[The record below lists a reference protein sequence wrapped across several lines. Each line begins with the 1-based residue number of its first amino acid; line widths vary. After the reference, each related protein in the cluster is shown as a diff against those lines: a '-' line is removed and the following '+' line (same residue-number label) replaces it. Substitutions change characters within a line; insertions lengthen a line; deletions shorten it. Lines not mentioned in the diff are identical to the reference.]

1 MVRRILCLSIIFLL
15 LISSASTAQES
26 AYRITYTINVDD
38 DGTAI
43 WFVEYRTQLV
53 SKEDFDTFENY
64 TTRLKSVYLKEFKD
78 LMVKSVSE
86 AANATSRNMIAG
98 GFTGDA
104 KVETSPTGTY
114 GVVHYSFAWTNFAKI
129 DPDKNI
135 NISDVFVGGL
145 YLSKDNTLIVKY
157 PSGYMV
163 EKVAPDPDNIRDGLI
178 WYGLRSF
185 KTGEPRISLLRT
197 TVPWI
202 QYAIFIFAGFAIAAG
217 VYIYL
222 FKVRGKKA
230 TEIVSEPQDI
240 KETITETD
248 LMNLEEMII
257 KLLKESGGSMYQSDI
272 GKKLGLPKSTVSSAL
287 NGLNTKNLIQ
297 KIKKGR
303 ENLIRLV

>member
-1 MVRRILCLSIIFLL
+1 MVRRILYFSIIFLL
-15 LISSASTAQES
+15 LNSSISTAQENT
-26 AYRITYTINVDD
+26 YRITYTINVEG

-53 SKEDFDTFENY
+53 SKEDFDAFENY
-64 TTRLKSVYLKEFKD
+64 TTRLKSVYLKEFRD

-104 KVETSPTGTY
+104 KVEISPTGTY

-135 NISDVFVGGL
+135 NIGDVFVGGL

-157 PSGYMV
+157 PSGYLV
-163 EKVAPDPDNIRDGLI
+163 ETVTPEPDQVRDGLI

-185 KTGEPRISLLRT
+185 KTGEPEITLFKT
-197 TVPWI
+197 TVPWL
-202 QYAIFIFAGFAIAAG
+202 QYVTFTFAGFAVAAG
-217 VYIYL
+217 VYFYL

-230 TEIVSEPQDI
+230 TEIVSEPGEI

-248 LMNLEEMII
+248 IMNLEEMII